1 MKLRHIF
8 ATLIACLAF
17 FASCS
22 EDQTLDALDSIQ
34 VSKSLI
40 SLPTAGGSETVN
52 VTAKG
57 DWKICTKDKSGNLV
71 DELPTWLTISQTSG
85 EAGSTD
91 ITITAGETSKNNS
104 SVLYLTCNGQ
114 TQWLTVI
121 QQVGKVELPIST
133 VANALAGADGDTY
146 RLKGTVTKITNTLY
160 GNWYLSDGTGDILIY
175 GTLDANGGTKNF
187 ESLGIEVGDI
197 VTVQGPRKT
206 HNSDIELADVEVIE
220 IQKSLV
226 KVESIKGLTDGKL
239 PKDGGEFTATLTC
252 KGEGVSIT
260 IPDDAK
266 SWLSVTSVKQTGE
279 NAWDVTFRAAAN
291 EKGNRSTT
299 LTFVTTKDGKE
310 YTATTEITQEGSIVD
325 SSIADFLSQ
334 EVGTAQFRIQ
344 GCITKIDDA
353 ATGKFTIKDH
363 SGEVYIYKATDLPA
377 DAQEGDIVT
386 VTGCRGAYKG
396 TAQMT
401 SPKVEVYKK
410 VITADVATFLTTA
423 VSKDQYYKLTGTVVK
438 PTGTGEK
445 WDLADYGNLA
455 LQDETGKV
463 YVFGV
468 LTGWNGAKKQFG
480 TLGIQ
485 EGDKITIIG
494 YHDNYKGADQVGGA
508 FFFAKH

>member
-1 MKLRHIF
+1 M
-8 ATLIACLAF
+8 IACLAF

-22 EDQTLDALDSIQ
+22 DDQTLDALDSIQ

-40 SLPTAGGSETVN
+40 SLPSAGGSQTVS

-57 DWKICTKDKSGNLV
+57 DWQIMTKDKSGKLV
-71 DELPTWLTISQTSG
+71 SDLPTWLTISPASG
-85 EAGSTD
+85 EAGETE
-91 ITITAGETSKNNS
+91 ITFSAEATSKNNS
-104 SVLYLTCNGQ
+104 AVLFLTCNGQ

-121 QQVGKVELPIST
+121 QQVGKVEAPVTTI
-133 VANALAGADGDTY
+133 ANVLAGNDGDIY
-146 RLKGTVTKITNTLY
+146 RVKGTVTKIANTQY
-160 GNWYLSDGTGDILIY
+160 GNLYINDGTGEIYIY
-175 GTLDANGGTKNF
+175 GTNDFANT
-187 ESLGIEVGDI
+187 GIEAGDE
-197 VTVQGPRKT
+197 VTVQGAKT
-206 HNSDIELADVEVIE
+206 TYKGTVELVDVDVIE
-220 IQKSLV
+220 VVKSLV
-226 KVESIKGLTDGKL
+226 KVEGISGDNLTEDGKL
-239 PKDGGEFTATLTC
+239 PKEGGEFTATLTC
-252 KGEGVSIT
+252 KGDGISID

-266 SWLSVTSVKQTGE
+266 SWLSVTSIKPTGNNTYEVK
-279 NAWDVTFRAAAN
+279 FRAAAN
-291 EKGNRSTT
+291 EKGNRTTT
-299 LTFVTTKDGKE
+299 LTFVTNKDGKE

-410 VITADVATFLTTA
+410 VITSDVATFLTTV

-485 EGDKITIIG
+485 EGDKITIVG
-494 YHDNYKGADQVGGA
+494 YHDNFKGADQVGGA

>member
-40 SLPTAGGSETVN
+40 SIPTAGGSETVN

-57 DWKICTKDKSGNLV
+57 DWKICTKDKSGNYV

-91 ITITAGETSKNNS
+91 ITFTAGETSKNNS
-104 SVLYLTCNGQ
+104 AVLFLTCNGQ
-114 TQWLTVI
+114 AQWLTVI
-121 QQVGKVELPIST
+121 QQVGRVELPIT
-133 VANALAGADGDTY
+133 TCANVIAGPDGDTY
-146 RLKGTVTKITNTLY
+146 RVKGTVTRIAKAEY
-160 GNWYLSDGTGDILIY
+160 GNIYINDGTGEIYIY
-175 GTLDANGGTKNF
+175 GTNDFAN
-187 ESLGIEVGDI
+187 SGIEVGDE
-197 VTVQGPRKT
+197 VTLQGPKETYRGTVELK
-206 HNSDIELADVEVIE
+206 NVDIIEVV
-220 IQKSLV
+220 KSLV
-226 KVESIKGLTDGKL
+226 KVESIEGLADGKL

-299 LTFVTTKDGKE
+299 LNFVTTKDDKE
-310 YTATTEITQEGSIVD
+310 YTATTEITQEGSIIEC
-325 SSIADFLSQ
+325 SIADFLSQ

-410 VITADVATFLTTA
+410 VITADVATFLAST

-445 WDLADYGNLA
+445 WDLTDYGNLA

-468 LTGWNGAKKQFG
+468 LTGWNGEKQQFG

-494 YHDNYKGADQVGGA
+494 YHDSYKGADQVGGA